1 MRERSAIDRLS
12 GLLLAGVVVAI
23 FAVGLAR
30 GQDDWHSVLVLVGAL
45 LQVAAVLYATRRIW
59 LGSLIGV
66 VRRDAPAVESQNPV
80 PLAEGDRQGLFR
92 MFCLTEEEALV
103 AGGLMIAGVLLTLV
117 GNLLT

>member
-1 MRERSAIDRLS
+1 MHERSAIDRLS

-59 LGSLIGV
+59 LDSLIGA
-66 VRRDAPAVESQNPV
+66 VRRDPPALEAQNPV
-80 PLAEGDRQGLFR
+80 PHPEGDRRFS
-92 MFCLTEEEALV
+92 LTEEEALV
-103 AGGLMIAGVLLTLV
+103 AGGLAIAGVLLTLV
-117 GNLLT
+117 GNLLA